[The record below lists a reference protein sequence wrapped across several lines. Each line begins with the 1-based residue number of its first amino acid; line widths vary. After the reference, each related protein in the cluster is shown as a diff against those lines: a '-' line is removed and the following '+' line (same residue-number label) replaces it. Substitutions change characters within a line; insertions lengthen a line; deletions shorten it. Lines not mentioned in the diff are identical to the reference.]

1 MLKQKL
7 IATRWSKLESMHVAM
22 LQYFISIYIYISKMN
37 KMSGKTFWLDKGIDK
52 FSLQSPNESS
62 GQFLASSKETL
73 AAEKKYD
80 KLQSMVAKKASLN

>member
-1 MLKQKL
+1 
-7 IATRWSKLESMHVAM
+7 
-22 LQYFISIYIYISKMN
+22 
-37 KMSGKTFWLDKGIDK
+37 MSGKTFWLDKGIDK
-52 FSLQSPNESS
+52 FSLQSPNESP

>member
-22 LQYFISIYIYISKMN
+22 LQYFISIYISKMN